1 MPQGYDL
8 FFSVGMFICAAMIVL
23 WLFRIKSRG
32 ASAYLMAGAFATFGL
47 LLYSL
52 KSDASRPVLAT
63 LIILLVT
70 LLISDAYARS
80 ARSAQ

>member
-1 MPQGYDL
+1 MPRGYDL

-23 WLFRIKSRG
+23 WLFRIKTKG

-52 KSDASRPVLAT
+52 KSDASRPVITA
-63 LIILLVT
+63 LIILLAA
-70 LLISDAYARS
+70 LLIGDAYARS
-80 ARSAQ
+80 ARNAQ